1 MSNKIHLELEETDLF
16 NALETIINH
25 PNATEIAK
33 LLTPFIGASPDCTK
47 WFFKLLYG
55 KKLPDII
62 PVGTICLTHVNNL
75 TYELDK
81 EATKA
86 SDLCDNDGMIACTI
100 VEFRGFHDWR
110 HFEVT
115 SQGIDGSGNQKT
127 FKSYL
132 MGDQLELLE
141 EF

>member
-1 MSNKIHLELEETDLF
+1 MSKKITLELEETDLY
-16 NALETIINH
+16 NALKTIIKHENS
-25 PNATEIAK
+25 TEIVK
-33 LLTPFIGASPDCTK
+33 LLTPFIGNSPDCTK
-47 WFFKLLYG
+47 WLFKLMYG

-62 PVGTICLTHVNNL
+62 PVGTICLTNVNNL
-75 TYELDK
+75 TYEIDK
-81 EATKA
+81 EATSA
-86 SDLCDNDGMIACTI
+86 SDLCDNKGMIACTI
-100 VEFRGFHDWR
+100 VEFKGYHDWR

-115 SQGIDGSGNQKT
+115 SQGIDSSGNQKI

>member
-33 LLTPFIGASPDCTK
+33 LLTPFIGGSPDCAK
-47 WFFKLLYG
+47 WFFKVLYG
-55 KKLPDII
+55 KKLPNKI

-75 TYELDK
+75 TYEVDK
-81 EATKA
+81 PLTKA
-86 SDLCDNDGMIACTI
+86 SDLCDNDGMVACTI

-115 SQGIDGSGNQKT
+115 SQGIDSSGNQKI